1 MQSLITLLAIPLILL
16 NTLGGIVAF
25 IWLAILGHWSAI
37 GYGILFVIG
46 MPWLFSIAQLPGI
59 VTTLAAAWFHERH
72 WRIPAIGCIF
82 ITSLWT
88 SILIVAWCSII
99 VFRHVHLISEGDQV
113 PMLLWGYT
121 VALAPLS
128 YMASKEPDNIFTGLQ
143 ILLAQLFVIGIIGCW
158 VVSAS
163 LTIYVVLFAITLFA
177 FPVLTLAFGI
187 AELVF
192 RRSAP

>member
-1 MQSLITLLAIPLILL
+1 
-16 NTLGGIVAF
+16 
-25 IWLAILGHWSAI
+25 
-37 GYGILFVIG
+37 
-46 MPWLFSIAQLPGI
+46 
-59 VTTLAAAWFHERH
+59 
-72 WRIPAIGCIF
+72 
-82 ITSLWT
+82 
-88 SILIVAWCSII
+88 
-99 VFRHVHLISEGDQV
+99 
-113 PMLLWGYT
+113 MLLWGYT